1 MSAFLDV
8 PNVHKDFGEWTP
20 ADISRM
26 QRSEKARDFLRTQ
39 ERFGEAMST
48 YDRVSMQLRA
58 NPAARIATKD
68 REVYDKVHEAQR
80 ALVQMRD
87 VAGAPPHV
95 DASLSTLS
103 IRFQNEDY
111 IGTGI
116 MPIAVVAK
124 QSDKY
129 SVYNDRDYLA
139 YPNAD
144 IGPQGQVQQLST
156 NISQSNS
163 FYCAGKALE
172 EYVDMDN
179 ISNADA
185 PLDLLGNANYK
196 ANDGLEWNRE
206 KDIAAIL
213 TATGNYGTN
222 YNTLGAGS
230 EWDSVGGGSPV
241 KDIQDAVGSCL
252 GGPGPTQLV
261 GWCGFNVY
269 KVLARHPEVRDL
281 YKYTGSGLA
290 SPMLLAG
297 IFGLDKLLVGKAW
310 QDTANPGQTIGLD
323 RIWGEY
329 FGVARVS
336 NVPKKDN
343 YSFGFCFD
351 WEGKQTQLTYDQRK
365 SRRGGYYVKVSDA
378 WQPKVVA
385 SRAGF
390 LITNCLA

>member
-1 MSAFLDV
+1 MSAILDI
-8 PNVHKDFGEWTP
+8 PDTHKLFGDWTP
-20 ADISRM
+20 ETIARM
-26 QRSEKARDFLRTQ
+26 QRTARAREFQATH
-39 ERFGEAMST
+39 ERFGTSLT
-48 YDRVSMQLRA
+48 VYDRVAAELAA
-58 NPAARIATKD
+58 NSNARIPDKE
-68 REVYDKVHEAQR
+68 REIFEKVSEAQR
-80 ALVQMRD
+80 ALVHLRD
-87 VAGAPPHV
+87 VVGAPPHV

-103 IRFQNEDY
+103 IRFANEDF
-111 IGTGI
+111 IGTQI
-116 MPIAVVAK
+116 MPLAMVAK

-129 SVYNDRDYLA
+129 SVYSDRDYLA
-139 YPNAD
+139 YPSAD
-144 IGPQGQVQQLST
+144 IGPGGQVQQLQT
-156 NISQSNS
+156 NIDQTAS
-163 FYCAGKALE
+163 FFCAGKALE

-206 KDIAAIL
+206 KEIATVL
-213 TATGNYGTN
+213 TTSGNYGA
-222 YNTLGAGS
+222 NTTAIAAGS
-230 EWDSVGGGSPV
+230 EWDSAGGGTPV

-261 GWCGFNVY
+261 GWCGYNVY

-290 SPMLLAG
+290 SPMLIAG
-297 IFGLDKLLVGKAW
+297 IFGLDKLLIGKAW
-310 QDTANPGQTIGLD
+310 QDTANIGQTIALD

-336 NVPKKDN
+336 TVPKKDN

-351 WEGKQTQLTYDQRK
+351 WQGKMTDVTYDRRK

-385 SRAGF
+385 ARAGF
-390 LITNCLA
+390 LLTNCLA